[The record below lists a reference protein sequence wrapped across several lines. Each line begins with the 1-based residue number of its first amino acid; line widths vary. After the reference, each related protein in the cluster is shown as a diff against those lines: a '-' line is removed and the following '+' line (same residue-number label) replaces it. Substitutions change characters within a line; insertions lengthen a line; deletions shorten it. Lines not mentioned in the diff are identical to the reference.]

1 MGPAY
6 PHTPLGDA
14 SVTMATL
21 CPTWRHPDPVP
32 PLPAAKPAAAPT
44 ASWLPSCPRHG
55 GRRLPPPGGELTAPA
70 LGLPP
75 ALLLPPGRHGGL
87 RWPGPAGVPQQHYQG
102 RSAPLPAGGGGAQ
115 GAPVWEVL
123 GWRVMGSGVPMQ
135 GKVLGVQVWGLV
147 SVGVCIS
154 EVRGSGGTDI
164 GCGRD

>member
-1 MGPAY
+1 MLLSPWRPCAQPGDTLTQSLLSQQLSLLLLVLLPGSPAATGMEDAAF
-6 PHTPLGDA
+6 PHLGE
-14 SVTMATL
+14 SSQ
-21 CPTWRHPDPVP
+21 
-32 PLPAAKPAAAPT
+32 PLPWA
-44 ASWLPSCPRHG
+44 C
-55 GRRLPPPGGELTAPA
+55 
-70 LGLPP
+70 PP

-102 RSAPLPAGGGGAQ
+102 RSAPLPAGGGGGAGCMQ

-123 GWRVMGSGVPMQ
+123 GWRVMGSGVHMQ
-135 GKVLGVQVWGLV
+135 GKVLGVQVLGLV